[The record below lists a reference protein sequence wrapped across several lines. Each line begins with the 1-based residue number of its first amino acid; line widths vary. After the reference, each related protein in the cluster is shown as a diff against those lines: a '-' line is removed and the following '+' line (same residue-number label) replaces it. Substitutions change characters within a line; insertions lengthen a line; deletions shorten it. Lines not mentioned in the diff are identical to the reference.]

1 MKAPH
6 FHSPCLLKKMRI
18 NKTDPVVYVVDDEF
32 AVRDSL
38 TLLVESNGQAVR
50 SFASAEAFL
59 NDYSPDQ
66 PSCLLLDI
74 RMPSMSGL
82 ELQDELIARDICIP
96 IIFISGHARVPDSAH
111 AFRAGAVDFL
121 EKPFDNATLMAR
133 IAEALKKDK
142 ENREQ
147 RTERLVLENYLGSL
161 TARETKVLSLIARG
175 DSNKE
180 IGKKLGISNRTV
192 EAHRAR
198 IMEKMQAENLVDL
211 MRMAMRFDLLNCDV
225 NGIQD
230 SSSPQ

>member
-1 MKAPH
+1 M
-6 FHSPCLLKKMRI
+6 SI
-18 NKTDPVVYVVDDEF
+18 NKTDSVVYVVDDEF

-66 PSCLLLDI
+66 PGCLLLDI
-74 RMPSMSGL
+74 RMPTMSGL

-96 IIFISGHARVPDSAH
+96 IIFISGHARIPDSAH

-121 EKPFDNATLMAR
+121 EKPFDNATLMER
-133 IAEALKKDK
+133 VAEALKKDK
-142 ENREQ
+142 ENRAQ
-147 RTERLVLENYLGSL
+147 RTERLDLQNHLSSL
-161 TARETKVLSLIARG
+161 TVREKKVLHLITSG

-180 IGKKLGISNRTV
+180 IGKKMGISNRTV

-211 MRMAMRFDLLNCDV
+211 MRMATRFGILNDEL

-230 SSSPQ
+230 LSSPQ

>member
-1 MKAPH
+1 M
-6 FHSPCLLKKMRI
+6 SI

-59 NDYSPDQ
+59 NDYRPDQ
-66 PSCLLLDI
+66 PGCLLLDI
-74 RMPSMSGL
+74 RMPTMSGL
-82 ELQDELIARDICIP
+82 ELQDELMARDICIP

-121 EKPFDNATLMAR
+121 EKPFDNATLMER

-142 ENREQ
+142 ENRVQ
-147 RTERLVLENYLGSL
+147 RAERLVLEKYLGSL
-161 TARETKVLSLIARG
+161 TVRETKVLSLIARG

-211 MRMAMRFDLLNCDV
+211 MRMAMRFDRLSDDV
-225 NGIQD
+225 DGIQD